1 MMAKG
6 VKGNLRGDR
15 IRIAVTMSP
24 ELFAS
29 INMRAER
36 RGVSFIAE
44 AIMLMRCGLFDYEE
58 SESMDPVAEAAQ

>member
-1 MMAKG
+1 
-6 VKGNLRGDR
+6 
-15 IRIAVTMSP
+15 MSP

-36 RGVSFIAE
+36 RGVSFNAE